1 MWLERKEK
9 IQRHKQYIKWNI
21 SGKNLSIQ
29 NRRNHDWTPPGLDIR
44 LMMSLSKRAAYNTV
58 PLNRIMKKWHA
69 PLFKTALRRYISLL
83 NDPGL
88 NAKQL
93 ERSLWDIHLPFRGLP
108 IWNVVKY
115 LTVDPVTSIRSTA
128 DSIHAKPARTSSK
141 QQHISG
147 RFDTA
152 LVNEGGRTDDGI
164 EGTVYLF
171 SV

>member
-1 MWLERKEK
+1 MHE
-9 IQRHKQYIKWNI
+9 QYTKWSI
-21 SGKNLSIQ
+21 SSRNLSIQ
-29 NRRNHDWTPPGLDIR
+29 NRRDGDWTPPGLDIG
-44 LMMSLSKRAAYNTV
+44 LTMSLFKRAAHNMV

-69 PLFKTALRRYISLL
+69 PLFKTALRRYVSLL

-93 ERSLWDIHLPFRGLP
+93 ERSLWDIHLSFRGLP

-115 LTVDPVTSIRSTA
+115 LTTDPVTSITSTT
-128 DSIHAKPARTSSK
+128 DSVHAKPARTSSK

-152 LVNEGGRTDDGI
+152 LVNEGIRRRQDRWWH
-164 EGTVYLF
+164 
-171 SV
+171 